1 MKFIEICSSALLLVA
16 FGLSQARAQNGS
28 FERTLQVSGPVSM
41 EVTSG
46 SGNILVHTGENGRV
60 HLLATIHARDA
71 AYDFWLCWFG
81 PGASE
86 QIRQLESN
94 PPIEQRGNTITIGKM
109 NDWLTSCP
117 VSIDY
122 DLTVPAQTGLIAHSG
137 SGEESIEGLQLP
149 TSAGTG
155 SGKITVKNI
164 GGELHL
170 RSGSGGLSA
179 GSVKGAL
186 YAHTGSGRIQATGV
200 SGQIVATTGSGSVDI
215 EQAAAGNVN
224 VGTGSGS
231 VTLRG
236 VQGGL
241 RVKTGSGRI
250 EVEGEPTA
258 EWHIGTASGNIDL
271 KTPSQVSFNFDGSTL
286 SGNVNV
292 DRPLTVQGLVSRHH
306 LQGKAGNG
314 GVLLEARTLSGNIR
328 ID

>member
-1 MKFIEICSSALLLVA
+1 
-16 FGLSQARAQNGS
+16 
-28 FERTLQVSGPVSM
+28 
-41 EVTSG
+41 
-46 SGNILVHTGENGRV
+46 
-60 HLLATIHARDA
+60 
-71 AYDFWLCWFG
+71 
-81 PGASE
+81 
-86 QIRQLESN
+86 
-94 PPIEQRGNTITIGKM
+94 
-109 NDWLTSCP
+109 
-117 VSIDY
+117 
-122 DLTVPAQTGLIAHSG
+122 
-137 SGEESIEGLQLP
+137 
-149 TSAGTG
+149 
-155 SGKITVKNI
+155 
-164 GGELHL
+164 
-170 RSGSGGLSA
+170 
-179 GSVKGAL
+179 
-186 YAHTGSGRIQATGV
+186 
-200 SGQIVATTGSGSVDI
+200 VATTGSGSVDI
-215 EQAAAGNVN
+215 EQAAAGNEN

-236 VQGGL
+236 VHGGL